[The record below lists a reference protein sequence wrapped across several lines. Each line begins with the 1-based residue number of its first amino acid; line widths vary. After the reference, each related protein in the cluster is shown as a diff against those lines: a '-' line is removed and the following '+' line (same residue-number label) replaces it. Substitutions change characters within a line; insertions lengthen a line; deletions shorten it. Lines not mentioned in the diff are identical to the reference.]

1 MIKIMSLVE
10 HEHELTSVRLVS
22 EGIMKASPRKYK
34 SFLQGFQGTQR
45 MDLDKVGYQQK
56 GRQRSL

>member
-1 MIKIMSLVE
+1 MSLVE
-10 HEHELTSVRLVS
+10 HEHELISVCLIT